1 MPYKS
6 VFCPNTTRH
15 LVPVSDNPAQRTMK
29 VFVVLSVLVALAVAE
44 PPAYRGQNQQQ
55 RRYYFARQEVE
66 TPAQAEAD
74 APYPPSGWKPAGPSF
89 ELPQRQLEDS
99 YGPPKS
105 FGSPISTDQQQQYD
119 TQGSRVQGNQQ
130 QQRFPVN
137 SPRFQS
143 RQEQQQQQQQ
153 QQFAAAQ
160 NQDQQ
165 RQYLAPVSQPRNTQ
179 YGPPEPQ
186 EQFQPP
192 RPDQEYGAPWTTT
205 TEEPSTTTEIEDATT
220 TSAPQT
226 DSEVE
231 PVNSVNE
238 LDEEGDLDEQQV
250 EAQQQDRQKGQY
262 YVALPDGRLQRIQYV
277 SRQDLEAMKYFARIQ
292 AENVEPLRG
301 PIYSYSPLQEL
312 QIAPASLRY
321 TPVSPA
327 ADSASAP
334 AKIEL
339 QEEAAPSP
347 PLAATL
353 LRYSYGAPSPVVP
366 LSRDSRYSAN
376 YKAPNPETRYLLSF

>member
-1 MPYKS
+1 
-6 VFCPNTTRH
+6 
-15 LVPVSDNPAQRTMK
+15 MK
-29 VFVVLSVLVALAVAE
+29 VFVVISVFVALAVAE

-55 RRYYFARQEVE
+55 RRYYFARQEE
-66 TPAQAEAD
+66 ATPAQADAD
-74 APYPPSGWKPAGPSF
+74 APYPPSGWKPDGPSF
-89 ELPQRQLEDS
+89 DLPQRQLEDS
-99 YGPPKS
+99 YGPPNS
-105 FGSPISTDQQQQYD
+105 SGGPVSTDQQQQYPAQD
-119 TQGSRVQGNQQ
+119 SRAQGNQQ
-130 QQRFPVN
+130 EQQQQQGFPVN
-137 SPRFQS
+137 SQRFQS
-143 RQEQQQQQQQ
+143 RQQQQQQQQ
-153 QQFAAAQ
+153 QQFATAQ

-165 RQYLAPVSQPRNTQ
+165 RQYLAPVSQPRNIQ

-205 TEEPSTTTEIEDATT
+205 EEPSTTTEIEDSTT

-226 DSEVE
+226 DSDVE

-277 SRQDLEAMKYFARIQ
+277 SHQDLEAMKYFARIQ

-321 TPVSPA
+321 NPVSPA
-327 ADSASAP
+327 VASASAP

-366 LSRDSRYSAN
+366 LSQNSRYSAS